1 MKLNEFISNV
11 LQDIDR
17 GLHEAKEKTDRKY
30 FVESGQNRGV
40 HFDIAVTTTTS
51 TGSQAEGNAKASI
64 IQVLGAGVGAK
75 VEDKNENSQISRIQF
90 SVYVPPET
98 TTEYKRETLRR
109 NNDQW

>member
-40 HFDIAVTTTTS
+40 HFDIALLLIKSSHRTS
-51 TGSQAEGNAKASI
+51 VRHRCEIDRRVDSDYRFGPAPFPISAKS
-64 IQVLGAGVGAK
+64 
-75 VEDKNENSQISRIQF
+75 
-90 SVYVPPET
+90 T
-98 TTEYKRETLRR
+98 TTERGPAL
-109 NNDQW
+109 